1 MATAVPPIPQET
13 ARGLSEPERIINTYI
28 APSKTFEDIRR
39 NASWWVPWLLLSVC
53 SVLFGVIKFQKL
65 DPRHLVQQRI
75 EQSER
80 SQRQMEQL
88 SPEQRESSIAIQA
101 KVARI
106 IFFLGPIGYI
116 LASVVLAAILM
127 AVFNFGFAA
136 EIPFQR
142 YLAIT
147 FYSFLPVVLSTLLT
161 AITVI
166 LNPDNYN
173 QFNAIATNPAYFM
186 DRADHKFLWG
196 IAAGFDIFAIWIVV
210 LLASGIAANSTRGR
224 LKRGTAFTTM
234 FVLYGLLVLG
244 GAAIG
249 SIF

>member
-1 MATAVPPIPQET
+1 MSTAVPPAPQEV
-13 ARGLSEPERIINTYI
+13 APGLSEPQRIIDTYI

-39 NASWWVPWLLLSVC
+39 NASWWVPWLLLSIC
-53 SVLFGVIKFQKL
+53 SLIFGVVKFQKL

-80 SQRQMEQL
+80 SQRQLEQL

-101 KVARI
+101 KVMQI
-106 IFFLGPIGYI
+106 MFFAGPIGY
-116 LASVVLAAILM
+116 LLGALLLAAILM

-142 YLAIT
+142 YLSISL
-147 FYSFLPVVLSTLLT
+147 YSFLPVVLSTLLT

-173 QFNAIATNPAYFM
+173 QFNPIATNPAYFIE
-186 DRADHKFLWG
+186 RADHKFLWG
-196 IAAGFDIFAIWIVV
+196 IAAGLDIFAIWIIV
-210 LLASGIAANSTRGR
+210 LAGLGIAANSTKGK
-224 LKRGTAFTTM
+224 LKRGTALTTM
-234 FVLYGLLVLG
+234 FVVYGLLVLV
-244 GAAIG
+244 GASVG